1 LRRGT
6 GEACFGS
13 ADAGETTK
21 LTGGAR
27 VAVTEQEGVVAGL
40 RKLEE
45 KIAFSKYTKAAQA
58 GMGRALARRLA
69 VQSGPAR
76 ARLGRWAEF

>member
-1 LRRGT
+1 LRRGA

-27 VAVTEQEGVVAGL
+27 MAVTEEESVVAVL

-45 KIAFSKYTKAAQA
+45 KTAFGKYAKAAQA
-58 GMGRALARRLA
+58 EMG
-69 VQSGPAR
+69 
-76 ARLGRWAEF
+76 

>member
-1 LRRGT
+1 LRRGM

-13 ADAGETTK
+13 ADAGETMK

-27 VAVTEQEGVVAGL
+27 MAVREEEGVITGL

-45 KIAFSKYTKAAQA
+45 EAAFGKYAKDA
-58 GMGRALARRLA
+58 
-69 VQSGPAR
+69 
-76 ARLGRWAEF
+76 